1 MHACISLYGFLP
13 RLSSRARVTG
23 RVCAHFMKD
32 ARDCFSF
39 PRHGLFRMND
49 GELLLQNAL
58 GAAAPAGQLP
68 APGEEV
74 LRAVHGERFRG
85 APGLRT
91 SYVGRALLRGTAPR
105 IKARRGRRI
114 GERAFFPPRGKRA
127 RGGEYAFVWPRAHGG
142 RFCEKGAG
150 SMWIAIVAV
159 TLVTLLFAWA
169 LCRAAA
175 RADQHMAE
183 TFFRRQEEALGRAED
198 EDEPETAGDRR

>member
-1 MHACISLYGFLP
+1 
-13 RLSSRARVTG
+13 
-23 RVCAHFMKD
+23 MKD
-32 ARDCFSF
+32 ARDCSSF

-49 GELLLQNAL
+49 GELLLQNAR